1 MASKKKNDYS
11 KLFGGLDLPKD
22 RFDRNRE
29 GYVDDKGSYH
39 YITGTKKR
47 GATPDVIPLKN
58 KDGSSNADLFTMLAN
73 MDHAVNIQKRNADD
87 HEDARNK
94 AFKANTDPDSEEA
107 DTTPDPVDVESYRR
121 YMVSKYQDDTDDD
134 EEDPVEKFV
143 HDFLCGLNDT
153 DQIIMFTVFGSG
165 DEQKDAAAQVNRTT
179 QSVSRTIQRIK
190 ARLKKQLADELGY
203 TGQNRTK
210 PEK

>member
-47 GATPDVIPLKN
+47 GATPDVIFLKN

-73 MDHAVNIQKRNADD
+73 MDHAVNIQK
-87 HEDARNK
+87 
-94 AFKANTDPDSEEA
+94 
-107 DTTPDPVDVESYRR
+107 
-121 YMVSKYQDDTDDD
+121 
-134 EEDPVEKFV
+134 
-143 HDFLCGLNDT
+143 
-153 DQIIMFTVFGSG
+153 
-165 DEQKDAAAQVNRTT
+165 
-179 QSVSRTIQRIK
+179 
-190 ARLKKQLADELGY
+190 
-203 TGQNRTK
+203 
-210 PEK
+210 

>member
-1 MASKKKNDYS
+1 
-11 KLFGGLDLPKD
+11 
-22 RFDRNRE
+22 
-29 GYVDDKGSYH
+29 
-39 YITGTKKR
+39 
-47 GATPDVIPLKN
+47 
-58 KDGSSNADLFTMLAN
+58 
-73 MDHAVNIQKRNADD
+73 
-87 HEDARNK
+87 
-94 AFKANTDPDSEEA
+94 
-107 DTTPDPVDVESYRR
+107 
-121 YMVSKYQDDTDDD
+121 MVSKYQDDTDDD

-203 TGQNRTK
+203 TGQDRAR

>member
-1 MASKKKNDYS
+1 METTKKNDYS

-22 RFDRNRE
+22 RYDRNRE

-87 HEDARNK
+87 HEDARFK
-94 AFKANTDPDSEEA
+94 AYRANTDPDSEEA
-107 DTTPDPVDVESYRR
+107 DTTPDPMDVESYRR
-121 YMVSKYQDDTDDD
+121 YMESLYQDDSDDD
-134 EEDPVEKFV
+134 EEDPVQKFV
-143 HDFLCGLNDT
+143 HDFLWSLNDT
-153 DQIIMFTVFGSG
+153 DQTIMYAVFGSRE
-165 DEQKDAAAQVNRTT
+165 EQKDAAAEVERTT

-203 TGQNRTK
+203 IGQDRTK

>member
-1 MASKKKNDYS
+1 METTKKNDYS

-22 RFDRNRE
+22 RYDRNRE
-29 GYVDDKGSYH
+29 GYVDDKANYH
-39 YITGTKKR
+39 YMTGVKDT
-47 GATPDVIPLKN
+47 GATPAVIPLKN
-58 KDGSSNADLFTMLAN
+58 ADGSSNAVLITLLAN

-87 HEDARNK
+87 HEDARAK
-94 AFKANTDPDSEEA
+94 AYKANTDPDSEEA
-107 DTTPDPVDVESYRR
+107 DTTPNPVDVESYRR
-121 YMVSKYQDDTDDD
+121 YMESKYQDDTD
-134 EEDPVEKFV
+134 EEDEDPTEKFV
-143 HDFLCGLNDT
+143 HEFLLGLGDA
-153 DQIIMFTVFGSG
+153 DQTIMFAVFGSG

-203 TGQNRTK
+203 TGQDRTK

>member
-87 HEDARNK
+87 HEDARAK
-94 AFKANTDPDSEEA
+94 AYKAKTDPESEEA
-107 DTTPDPVDVESYRR
+107 DTTPDPMDVESYRR
-121 YMVSKYQDDTDDD
+121 YMESKYQDDADED
-134 EEDPVEKFV
+134 EEDPVEAFV
-143 HDFLCGLNDT
+143 HDFLLNLNDT
-153 DQIIMFTVFGSG
+153 DQTIMFAVFGSG
-165 DEQKDAAAQVNRTT
+165 DEQKDAATQVNRTT
-179 QSVSRTIQRIK
+179 QSVSRTSQRIK
-190 ARLKKQLADELGY
+190 ERLKKQLADELGY
-203 TGQNRTK
+203 TGQGRTK